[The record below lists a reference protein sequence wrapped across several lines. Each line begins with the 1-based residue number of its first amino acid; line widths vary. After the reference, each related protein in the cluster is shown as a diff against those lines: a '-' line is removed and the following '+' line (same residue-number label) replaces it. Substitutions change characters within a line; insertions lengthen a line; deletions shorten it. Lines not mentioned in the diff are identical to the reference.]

1 MHIEWCKARAHTMR
15 WAEEVELLKEEMQR
29 ILQYLEWEAV
39 LWDKHAVEFHS
50 SDDTE
55 YEGCIAYAKWQAD
68 LHRSLALQFTHQW
81 KDTRAWMDSVDAEDE
96 L

>member
-1 MHIEWCKARAHTMR
+1 
-15 WAEEVELLKEEMQR
+15 VELLKEEMQR
-29 ILQYLEWEAV
+29 ILQYLEWEAAS
-39 LWDKHAVEFHS
+39 WDKCAVEFHS
-50 SDDTE
+50 SDDAE

-68 LHRSLALQFTHQW
+68 LCRSLALWFTHQW